1 MCVTISFPGANK
13 LIVITPSVS
22 KQTTISRSKN
32 TFGKN
37 VEIFYLFLYF
47 KVNRKHTVQ
56 NTKIAINLF
65 QRSF

>member
-37 VEIFYLFLYF
+37 VEIFYLFL
-47 KVNRKHTVQ
+47 
-56 NTKIAINLF
+56 
-65 QRSF
+65 